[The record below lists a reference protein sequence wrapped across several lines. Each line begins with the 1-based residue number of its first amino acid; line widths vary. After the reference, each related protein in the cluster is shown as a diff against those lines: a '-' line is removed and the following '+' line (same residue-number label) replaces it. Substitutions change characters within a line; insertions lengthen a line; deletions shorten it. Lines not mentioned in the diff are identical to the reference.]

1 MNNKKSQEADALLA
15 GIAQN
20 INFLLKK
27 NKLDPQTLSALTGLG
42 IATINTLRRGVGNP
56 TIATL
61 SAIADIFGVQV
72 TDIIAGDIAKTDECE
87 ETISAIPLV
96 RYDELDGYLSDA
108 IRCKETFTLN
118 IENEQQESLFAVAFS
133 NGLLAPWFDGSTTA
147 IVSRSANYCDSDIVL
162 VKLNRSP
169 FFFRQIFFGDREI
182 YFTLL
187 GIDSARNVTLSN
199 NYAIAGVV
207 IKTIRDLK

>member
-1 MNNKKSQEADALLA
+1 MLPVNNKKSQEADALLA

-42 IATINTLRRGVGNP
+42 IATINTLRCGVGNP

-61 SAIADIFGVQV
+61 SAIADIFGVKV

-108 IRCKETFTLN
+108 RSILKMNSRR
-118 IENEQQESLFAVAFS
+118 AF
-133 NGLLAPWFDGSTTA
+133 LPLP
-147 IVSRSANYCDSDIVL
+147 SAMAC
-162 VKLNRSP
+162 
-169 FFFRQIFFGDREI
+169 
-182 YFTLL
+182 
-187 GIDSARNVTLSN
+187 
-199 NYAIAGVV
+199 
-207 IKTIRDLK
+207 